1 MEFADLLQNVTTWG
15 QHFPE
20 PIFHGIFE
28 VVNVRI
34 LKDSHLKLLVR
45 INPAGKE
52 LDAIAFNVD
61 KPEMWQ
67 GMRRVL
73 LAYKL
78 DINQYRGNRTLQLMV
93 QYLEK
98 VL

>member
-1 MEFADLLQNVTTWG
+1 
-15 QHFPE
+15 
-20 PIFHGIFE
+20 
-28 VVNVRI
+28 VRTCA
-34 LKDSHLKLLVR
+34 
-45 INPAGKE
+45 AGKE
-52 LDAIAFNVD
+52 LEAIAFNVD

-67 GMRRVL
+67 GMRRVC

-78 DINQYRGNRTLQLMV
+78 DINQYRGNRNLQLMV